1 MLGVLGGYGTYFRI
15 LQTPLTET
23 IDASYGR
30 LPATPRPWLAA
41 LPRPAG
47 PLNIALG
54 LAAVLAIT
62 TAGLAIVLLARPQSA
77 GADLSHGLAV
87 GLVAAYVSS
96 LCGGVWAL
104 AGYQIKN
111 TLIWLDLSSDFFIV
125 PRDFLSVRAGLT
137 QSVYPDA
144 HALLSQGGL
153 FLLLRFCSSA
163 QSHSSIRG
171 GWTNTPRHDRYDG
184 GSI

>member
-1 MLGVLGGYGTYFRI
+1 MGIVRPTESRGRFGGPRLDKSRLG
-15 LQTPLTET
+15 
-23 IDASYGR
+23 A
-30 LPATPRPWLAA
+30 
-41 LPRPAG
+41 
-47 PLNIALG
+47 
-54 LAAVLAIT
+54 
-62 TAGLAIVLLARPQSA
+62 
-77 GADLSHGLAV
+77 
-87 GLVAAYVSS
+87 
-96 LCGGVWAL
+96 
-104 AGYQIKN
+104 